1 VAVEQPSG
9 AVAEHTLAFRLEPR
23 RTALLVVDM
32 QYASA
37 CRTTGLGRWLEQEGR
52 AEEGCYRFDRLEQLV
67 VPNVQRLLA
76 FFREH
81 GLDRIFLRLGAELDS
96 CRDLIPHLRELEN
109 AFGNVRGQRA
119 FEILDELAPQANEPV
134 LTKSSASAFTSTGID
149 ALLRNL
155 GTRHLVLTGVS
166 TSQCV
171 DLTARDAADRGY
183 GCLVVEDAVAEDRA
197 DYHAWTLEQFQRLF
211 GRVSTTEEVL
221 AELAAG
227 LPAGAAAR

>member
-1 VAVEQPSG
+1 VEQPPG

-23 RTALLVVDM
+23 RTALVVVDM

-52 AEEGCYRFDRLEQLV
+52 ADEGRYRFDRIEQLV
-67 VPNVQRLLA
+67 VPNIQRLLA

-81 GLDRIFLRLGAELDS
+81 RLDRIFVRLGAELEG
-96 CRDLIPHLRELEN
+96 CRDLIPHLRELEA
-109 AFGNVRGQRA
+109 AFGNVRGQQA
-119 FEILDELAPQANEPV
+119 FEILEELAPQTNEAV

-155 GTRHLVLTGVS
+155 GTEQLVLTGVS

-197 DYHAWTLEQFQRLF
+197 DYHAWTLEHFQRLF
-211 GRVSTTEEVL
+211 GRVATTGDVL
-221 AELAAG
+221 AELQAG
-227 LPAGAAAR
+227 LPVAAR